1 MNKGIGIAILIGLGL
16 LLFFVTRKGLSA
28 PALASG
34 CSTCQPL
41 KLMPAGSL
49 ANNQFA
55 GHTIKRYV
63 NEEHWHI
70 DKDEDGIPTDVHIK
84 RDVTEVV

>member
-16 LLFFVTRKGLSA
+16 LLFFVTKKGLSA

-41 KLMPAGSL
+41 RLMPAGSL
-49 ANNQFA
+49 A
-55 GHTIKRYV
+55 KKYS
-63 NEEHWHI
+63 NEEKW
-70 DKDEDGIPTDVHIK
+70 DVTYNEDGLPTSVKITRHA
-84 RDVTEVV
+84 TET

>member
-1 MNKGIGIAILIGLGL
+1 MDKRTIGILFLVGLGVL
-16 LLFFVTRKGLSA
+16 VFWFFTRRA
-28 PALASG
+28 PALTPG
-34 CSTCQPL
+34 QPL
-41 KLMPAGSL
+41 RLMPAGSL

-55 GHTIKRYV
+55 GHTIKRYI

-70 DKDEDGIPTDVHIK
+70 DKDEDGIPTDVYIK

>member
-41 KLMPAGSL
+41 RLMPAGSL
-49 ANNQFA
+49 AKQYDNKE
-55 GHTIKRYV
+55 IWDVRY
-63 NEEHWHI
+63 NEE
-70 DKDEDGIPTDVHIK
+70 GLPTHFEIS
-84 RDVTEVV
+84 RHASQT